1 MKSNYK
7 MGIDIGST
15 TIKVVVIDEK
25 NEIIYEEYRRHLSN
39 IKVTIVNLLKETYQ
53 KLGDLET
60 RVCVTGSGGL
70 MISQW
75 LGIPFVQEVVASTLA
90 VDRVIPKTE
99 VAIELGGEDAK
110 ITFFTGTIE
119 QRMNGKIWLQNI
131 EDGVSCAISLPCSD
145 NIRFQEDCHESHE
158 SS

>member
-53 KLGDLET
+53 KLGRFRNPSLCYRFRRADDLPMAGHPL
-60 RVCVTGSGGL
+60 RSGSGGQYPGRG
-70 MISQW
+70 S
-75 LGIPFVQEVVASTLA
+75 GYS
-90 VDRVIPKTE
+90 
-99 VAIELGGEDAK
+99 
-110 ITFFTGTIE
+110 
-119 QRMNGKIWLQNI
+119 
-131 EDGVSCAISLPCSD
+131 
-145 NIRFQEDCHESHE
+145 
-158 SS
+158 

>member
-15 TIKVVVIDEK
+15 TIKVVVIDDK

-39 IKVTIVNLLKETYQ
+39 IKVTIVTLLKETYQ
-53 KLGDLET
+53 KLGDLEA

-110 ITFFTGTIE
+110 ITF
-119 QRMNGKIWLQNI
+119 
-131 EDGVSCAISLPCSD
+131 LPAPS
-145 NIRFQEDCHESHE
+145 NSG
-158 SS
+158 